1 MKRRSLLLVA
11 LPLLLIPLLG
21 GACLRKIA
29 LNALRPDEPLSA
41 FTPPAAPDYA
51 TDAAWTALPG
61 RADDADVALPD
72 DPGIDQA
79 RAEVDV
85 FYIHPTSYVGG
96 EWQGPVDDPKV
107 NEATVRGGV
116 LIQASAFNAV
126 GAIYA
131 PEYRQ
136 ANGSA
141 FVDATAD
148 SDAAIGAAYQ
158 DVKLAF
164 HEFLRRRGADRPFI
178 LAAHSQGSVLGA
190 RLLAEEIAPTPLAAK
205 LVGAWLV
212 GTSLTVDTLARDAP
226 DIPPCASPTQTGC
239 VVAYNA
245 RSPDYQPVGM
255 DPRPLTGSAGGE
267 AICVNPITGKT
278 GGGAEVTGAGAV
290 FFDKPDPERLAG
302 FVSARCA
309 GGVLVTTLHGKP
321 PRDLMSWILDHVMG
335 RGNYHPMEYQLFWE
349 DIRRNAKA
357 RAAAWRA
364 TSG

>member
-1 MKRRSLLLVA
+1 MNRAVVGGLVTGVLVA
-11 LPLLLIPLLG
+11 GLWAGLVPMVIRSMTPKVTF
-21 GACLRKIA
+21 A
-29 LNALRPDEPLSA
+29 ES
-41 FTPPAAPDYA
+41 TPPRAPDYRE
-51 TDAAWTALPG
+51 DAAWSALPG
-61 RADDADVALPD
+61 RADAADVAPEALPA
-72 DPGIDQA
+72 GDQETA
-79 RAEVDV
+79 PADV

-96 EWQGPVDDPKV
+96 QWQGPVDDPKV

-226 DIPPCASPTQTGC
+226 DVPPCASPTQTGC

-278 GGGAEVTGAGAV
+278 GGGAEVTGTGAV
-290 FFDKPDPERLAG
+290 FFDRPAPERLAG